1 LLPIFNQADN
11 SVSVSAPSVSVSEN
25 NSGVSSISIPDRK
38 DKPSVGNLVR
48 KTGNSFTPSIK
59 DALAGNNQTK
69 NDLVEDNSQNYS
81 EYEVYNEPFSAE
93 QLADKWKE
101 FLNQLVDRPNL
112 RSTLSNVPEISDG
125 NKLVLKVGN
134 SIQEMEIRLVKPE
147 LVSWL
152 RKELRNSGIEMT
164 TQLEKVESE
173 RMIFSDS
180 ERMQMMIQKNPLLYE
195 LKQKFNLDFKD

>member
-1 LLPIFNQADN
+1 
-11 SVSVSAPSVSVSEN
+11 
-25 NSGVSSISIPDRK
+25 
-38 DKPSVGNLVR
+38 
-48 KTGNSFTPSIK
+48 
-59 DALAGNNQTK
+59 LAGINQDK
-69 NDLVEDNSQNYS
+69 NELVEDKSQNYS
-81 EYEVYNEPFSAE
+81 EYEVYNEPFSSE

-147 LVSWL
+147 LISWL
-152 RKELRNSGIEMT
+152 RKTLRNSGIEMST
-164 TQLEKVESE
+164 VLEKVESE